1 MARRLTRR
9 RSSLAGTA
17 VFAGASVVVVD
28 TSERRVGALDAVRG
42 GGFVN
47 SLECDSAVGACRALD
62 RELSFRGESAT
73 VSVLTYY
80 RSQAVAVRRPL
91 DEVAPGFRSV
101 RFEVVGTIDEALGRE
116 SDYVI
121 VSFCRRHRSS
131 GTLPSRDFAGL
142 LQDIRRLRIA
152 LTHAR
157 RTVVLVGDVP
167 TLRRLGGADSEF
179 AAQFTRVVD
188 REDTRIIRDL
198 RWDRHGGAGGA

>member
-1 MARRLTRR
+1 VARRLTQR

-17 VFAGASVVVVD
+17 LFAGASVVVMD
-28 TSERRVGALDAVRG
+28 TSERGVEALDAVRG

-47 SLECDSAVGACRALD
+47 SLECDWAVGTCWALD

-80 RSQAVAVRRPL
+80 RSQAVAIRRLL
-91 DEVAPGFRSV
+91 DEFAPGFRSV

-116 SDYVI
+116 SDYAI

-131 GTLPSRDFAGL
+131 GTLPRRAFAGL
-142 LQDIRRLRIA
+142 LQDVRRLRIA
-152 LTHAR
+152 LTRAR

-179 AAQFTRVVD
+179 AAQFTRLVD
-188 REDTRIIRDL
+188 S
-198 RWDRHGGAGGA
+198 